1 MQNVSWDV
9 VFDCYTQKAVFA
21 KILARDALV
30 GNKMVFRVEIEMKVK
45 KFEMRSCREKGV
57 GKLVQGP
64 PVQAIRLV
72 QI

>member
-30 GNKMVFRVEIEMKVK
+30 GLEIEMKEV
-45 KFEMRSCREKGV
+45 
-57 GKLVQGP
+57 
-64 PVQAIRLV
+64 
-72 QI
+72 